1 MPEKRCCAV
10 DWINQFEAIAGSHPA
25 FAVFLAFIGGFLAGF
40 TPCSY
45 PMIPITVAF
54 IGGKSK
60 GSRFHG
66 FMLSS
71 VYVLGLA
78 LVYSGLG
85 AFAALSGNLFGSLS
99 NSPWV
104 HFTVGNICLFFGL
117 ASMEVFPL
125 SPPAILNRLRVK
137 DIPGHDVITSLLL
150 GGASALMVSSCTT
163 PILGVLLTIVAA
175 KRDLFWG
182 MSMLFAFAY
191 GMGGLVILVGTFTGL
206 LASLPRSGLWMRR
219 VQKFFGLLMILA
231 AEYFFIKTGE
241 FWL

>member
-150 GGASALMVSSCTT
+150 GGASALMVSSC
-163 PILGVLLTIVAA
+163 PHSRCAADHRRRQARSFLGNEHAFRLCIRHGWFGHSGGHLYRPSCVASPFGSVDETGAEVLRVAHDS
-175 KRDLFWG
+175 RG
-182 MSMLFAFAY
+182 
-191 GMGGLVILVGTFTGL
+191 
-206 LASLPRSGLWMRR
+206 
-219 VQKFFGLLMILA
+219 
-231 AEYFFIKTGE
+231 
-241 FWL
+241 